1 MKRYEIWWARVKF
14 EDSPEVKKRPVLIW
28 NDCAFVLIA
37 YKMTSTDR
45 GDNRDEFKVEYWK
58 EAGLTKETTIRITS
72 VLRLEKADL
81 VSQIGELDYRDRLR
95 FELRIAG

>member
-1 MKRYEIWWARVKF
+1 
-14 EDSPEVKKRPVLIW
+14 
-28 NDCAFVLIA
+28 
-37 YKMTSTDR
+37 MTSTDR

-58 EAGLTKETTIRITS
+58 EAGLTKETTIRITR